1 MASLG
6 GSRCAESAVPASS
19 LSSSVHA
26 APFVPTGMS
35 AGVEGW
41 GGRRDGE
48 RPAAREA
55 GFGPKAASSGDFL
68 RLAGRGGTA
77 GGGPGSG
84 PEAPSGGR
92 DGGQARMKQLSPD
105 AAAFV
110 PRGGYGGTSA
120 AEAPGRPRGGG
131 RNGTYPAQQAPQR
144 PGMKGRFVAYRG
156 GQGGRYAGRGRGGRG
171 RQYPYSGGAQG
182 NLHGAYFVSP
192 GKMTAASK
200 FMGEQLRR
208 DLVQRSC
215 MRQAQL
221 TSEAAAE
228 LGLPPLIQNFHSLCP
243 LEDLPLADEQP
254 SVSLGIR
261 TCVIK
266 GVSMVDGAAYGL
278 RRIDGRQVLPSPGLL
293 KSAHETVQRWSCVA
307 NHPNAVGLRGVFASS
322 EYGGVSSLYFVHD
335 YHPGAVS
342 LHFRHLQSQRPASE
356 DELWSYLTQLAAVTR
371 VAHSSGLAFRPEC
384 LIPSK

>member
-1 MASLG
+1 MNGFSIVHLNP
-6 GSRCAESAVPASS
+6 CAP
-19 LSSSVHA
+19 L
-26 APFVPTGMS
+26 
-35 AGVEGW
+35 
-41 GGRRDGE
+41 
-48 RPAAREA
+48 
-55 GFGPKAASSGDFL
+55 
-68 RLAGRGGTA
+68 
-77 GGGPGSG
+77 
-84 PEAPSGGR
+84 
-92 DGGQARMKQLSPD
+92 
-105 AAAFV
+105 
-110 PRGGYGGTSA
+110 
-120 AEAPGRPRGGG
+120 
-131 RNGTYPAQQAPQR
+131 
-144 PGMKGRFVAYRG
+144 
-156 GQGGRYAGRGRGGRG
+156 
-171 RQYPYSGGAQG
+171 
-182 NLHGAYFVSP
+182 
-192 GKMTAASK
+192 
-200 FMGEQLRR
+200 
-208 DLVQRSC
+208 
-215 MRQAQL
+215 QL

-384 LIPSK
+384 LIPSKVLLTSGGRLRVGSIGILDVLDGERVQNEDLTVLQRRDLLGVGKLILSLATVGCEMGVGPLDHCGLHYSVELVRLINSLMMASEGNHLSSWQHLAGALSERSLAALDSANMHNDALLHELAKEVENGRLLRLLVKLGLINERPGGNFSVSEVVLWCYRQLHCC